1 MAGDTVI
8 TVVGNLTA
16 DPELRFTAS
25 GAAVASFTIASTP
38 RTFDRNSNEWK
49 DGEALFLRCSL
60 WRQAAER
67 MRDDSLLYAGDPFVD
82 PWALEVQSAAL
93 AAHARHGRLEPVVQ
107 LAGRLRERLLEMLS
121 RPPGEG
127 APAGVPVYGT
137 VLLALGLAGLAAGD
151 PAAVRLVALAER
163 MPVVREF
170 PSMSSALS
178 RQAAEN
184 ADRAAYADAR
194 SEYAAL
200 ERDEL
205 RAAVLRELTA
215 AGG

>member
-1 MAGDTVI
+1 MQ
-8 TVVGNLTA
+8 A
-16 DPELRFTAS
+16 D
-25 GAAVASFTIASTP
+25 
-38 RTFDRNSNEWK
+38 
-49 DGEALFLRCSL
+49 
-60 WRQAAER
+60 
-67 MRDDSLLYAGDPFVD
+67 
-82 PWALEVQSAAL
+82 
-93 AAHARHGRLEPVVQ
+93 
-107 LAGRLRERLLEMLS
+107 
-121 RPPGEG
+121 
-127 APAGVPVYGT
+127 
-137 VLLALGLAGLAAGD
+137 AGD